1 MKNEIN
7 NQLSPQQYE
16 ELLSTLKLRFEKN
29 PNRHKKIEWADVAAK
44 LEKNPDKLW
53 SLNEMERTG
62 GEPDVIGFDSE
73 TGEYIFCDCSPESP
87 KGRRSVCYDR
97 EGLES
102 RKEYKPENT
111 AVDMAAEMGIELL
124 TEEEYVELQ
133 QLGDF
138 DLKSTSWVKTPA
150 EIRKQGDAYFCNKR
164 HNRVFTYYNG
174 AQSYYS
180 SRAFRGLLRV

>member
-1 MKNEIN
+1 MST
-7 NQLSPQQYE
+7 NQISPTQHN
-16 ELLSTLKLRFEKN
+16 ELLHILKSRFEKN
-29 PNRHKKIEWADVAAK
+29 PQRHKNIRWEDVKAK
-44 LEKNPDKLW
+44 LDKNPDKLR
-53 SLNEMERTG
+53 SLHQMEQTG
-62 GEPDVIGFDSE
+62 GEPDVIGFDTK

-102 RKEYKPENT
+102 RKEFKPENT
-111 AVDMAAEMGIELL
+111 AVDMANEMGIQLL
-124 TEEEYVELQ
+124 TEEEYTELQ

-138 DLKSTSWVKTPA
+138 DLKSTSWVKTPD

-164 HNRVFTYYNG
+164 HNRIFTYYNG

-180 SRAFRGLLRV
+180 SRGFRGLLRV

>member
-1 MKNEIN
+1 MSKSK
-7 NQLSPQQYE
+7 QLSQTQQE
-16 ELLSTLKLRFEKN
+16 EILSILKLRFEKDKK
-29 PNRHKKIEWADVAAK
+29 RHTGITWEDVEAR

-53 SLNEMERTG
+53 SLHEMERTG
-62 GEPDVIGFDSE
+62 GEPDIIGFDSK

-102 RKEYKPENT
+102 RKEFKPENN
-111 AVDMAAEMGIELL
+111 AVDMATEMGIELL
-124 TEEEYVELQ
+124 TEEQYGKLQ

-138 DLKSTSWVKTPA
+138 DLKSTSWLKTPA
-150 EIRKQGDAYFCNKR
+150 EIRKEGDALWGNKR
-164 HNRVFTYYNG
+164 HNRVYIYYNG

-180 SRAFRGLLRV
+180 SRGFRGLLKI

>member
-1 MKNEIN
+1 MPKTTT
-7 NQLSPQQYE
+7 QLSPQQHE

-29 PNRHKKIEWADVAAK
+29 KDRHKDIEWADVAAK

-62 GEPDVIGFDSE
+62 GEPDVIGFDLK
-73 TGEYIFCDCSPESP
+73 TGEYIFCDCSSESP

-102 RKEYKPENT
+102 RKEYKPENN
-111 AVDMAAEMGIELL
+111 AVDMAADMGIELL
-124 TEEEYVELQ
+124 TEEEYVQLQ

-138 DLKSTSWVKTPA
+138 DLKSTSWVKTPD

-164 HNRVFTYYNG
+164 HNRIFTYYNG

-180 SRAFRGLLRV
+180 SRGFRGLFRV

>member
-1 MKNEIN
+1 MST
-7 NQLSPQQYE
+7 NQISPTQHN
-16 ELLSTLKLRFEKN
+16 ELLHILKSRFEKN
-29 PNRHKKIEWADVAAK
+29 PQRHKNVRWEDVKAK
-44 LEKNPDKLW
+44 LEKNPDKLR
-53 SLNEMERTG
+53 SLHEMEQTG
-62 GEPDVIGFDSE
+62 GEPDVIGFDTK

-102 RKEYKPENT
+102 RKEFKPENT
-111 AVDMAAEMGIELL
+111 AVDMANEMGIQLL
-124 TEEEYVELQ
+124 TEEEYVQLQ
-133 QLGDF
+133 QFGDF
-138 DLKSTSWVKTPA
+138 DLKSTSWVKTPD

-180 SRAFRGLLRV
+180 SRGFRGLLRV

>member
-1 MKNEIN
+1 MST
-7 NQLSPQQYE
+7 NQISPTQHN
-16 ELLSTLKLRFEKN
+16 ELLHILKSRFEKN
-29 PNRHKKIEWADVAAK
+29 PQRHKNIRWEDVKAK
-44 LEKNPDKLW
+44 LEKNPDKLR
-53 SLNEMERTG
+53 SLHEMEQTG
-62 GEPDVIGFDSE
+62 GEPDVIGFDTK

-102 RKEYKPENT
+102 RKEFKPENT
-111 AVDMAAEMGIELL
+111 AVDMANEMGIQLL
-124 TEEEYVELQ
+124 TEEEYTELQ

-138 DLKSTSWVKTPA
+138 DLKSTSWVKTPD

-180 SRAFRGLLRV
+180 SRGFRGLLRV